1 MASHTQRARSSF
13 RGQSAINQ
21 DAADGGYWHEEA
33 LAESLSRWRRD
44 PRGARLALSI
54 FGPDAL
60 KASSGG
66 ASSMADPA
74 AKPDLRAWMRWP
86 DGSERE
92 AYISAKLARIG
103 STDSPDRPM
112 HHAARIKF
120 EDADQHGLLPV
131 EAFDVRGA
139 ILSHFIDGESLSRQD
154 PAISQRA
161 LAHFCDHWR
170 LVARSAIQGLAAPCA
185 SHLVIS
191 LAEIQGDGTLAL
203 QSTRSMSSEDAI
215 AALCAMPPSL
225 SAPRDGQVGTI
236 GSKMMHIQRGQA
248 LSLGV
253 QRDIQI
259 KINVGALYLAAK
271 ELPDF

>member
-1 MASHTQRARSSF
+1 MASHTQREHSSF

-33 LAESLSRWRRD
+33 LAGALSRWRRD
-44 PRGARLALSI
+44 PLGARLALSI
-54 FGPDAL
+54 FGQDVL
-60 KASSGG
+60 RASSGG

-92 AYISAKLARIG
+92 AHISAKLARIG

-154 PAISQRA
+154 PAIADKA
-161 LAHFCDHWR
+161 LAHFKAHWSV
-170 LVARSAIQGLAAPCA
+170 VARSAIQGMSAPFA

-191 LAEIQGDGTLAL
+191 LAKIQEDGALTL
-203 QSTRSMSSEDAI
+203 QSSRSMSAEDAI
-215 AALCAMPPSL
+215 AALCAAPPSL

-248 LSLGV
+248 LSLGS

-259 KINVGALYLAAK
+259 KINVGALYLAAG